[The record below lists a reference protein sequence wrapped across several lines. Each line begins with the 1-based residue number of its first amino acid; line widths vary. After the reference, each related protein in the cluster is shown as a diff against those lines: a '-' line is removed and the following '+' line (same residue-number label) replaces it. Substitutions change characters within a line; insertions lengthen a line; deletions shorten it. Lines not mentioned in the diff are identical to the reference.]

1 MKELLA
7 LTIVA
12 VLVEGLVEI
21 LKSIKTDEGVN
32 KVVILSILVGLLFA
46 FTTRLDILELVGLE
60 AHIPYVGLVATGIFA
75 SRGSNYVHDLIDKLK
90 GE

>member
-1 MKELLA
+1 
-7 LTIVA
+7 
-12 VLVEGLVEI
+12 
-21 LKSIKTDEGVN
+21 
-32 KVVILSILVGLLFA
+32 
-46 FTTRLDILELVGLE
+46 VGLE